1 MFVTRDDQIQGL
13 TYLLRV
19 GVRVLTVMEF
29 ILRRSLQQDQT
40 KLPGLHPENRKKCT
54 AQPTAE
60 RILKAFAQVSLT
72 ILKDGGKGDG
82 SLVHPSV
89 PAPTRHFAPLGVEG
103 RSLPPARISQYSQLI
118 RRTVSKTFVGVRSE
132 R

>member
-13 TYLLRV
+13 TYLLTV

-72 ILKDGGKGDG
+72 ILKDGG
-82 SLVHPSV
+82 
-89 PAPTRHFAPLGVEG
+89 EG
-103 RSLPPARISQYSQLI
+103 RWVAGSPLCPRSN
-118 RRTVSKTFVGVRSE
+118 KTFCTAWG
-132 R
+132 